1 MRAEYDLDR
10 RRSLIFLN
18 DFQHAGDK
26 LPCQLRM
33 HMRLRLVHQY
43 DLVQSSVGPAG
54 RRKLQIVLHPAKD
67 LGILILPCAESRKLV
82 WKKTLRKNPR
92 IIRTILLHAFKQ
104 VIKQFPILRP
114 LHINHRYGTCV
125 HREIPVIQLLEKTG
139 NVLNIPHDLP

>member
-33 HMRLRLVHQY
+33 HIRLRLVHQY
-43 DLVQSSVGPAG
+43 DLVQPSVSPAG
-54 RRKLQIVLHPAKD
+54 RRKLQIVLQPTKN
-67 LGILILPCAESRKLV
+67 LGILVFPGAESCKLV

-92 IIRTILLHAFKQ
+92 IIRTILLHAFKEL
-104 VIKQFPILRP
+104 IKQFPILRS
-114 LHINHRYGTCV
+114 LHIDYRYGTCV